1 MSKRAFS
8 KLFVVAY
15 AALLAACGGGGGGGG
30 GSIADAGIG
39 GSGITSVGAVTAIGS
54 ITVNGVKF
62 DTQGATVTVD
72 DSPGAETDLQVGL
85 VVSVTG
91 TLNSDGVT
99 GKATR
104 IAANNELKGTVDTT
118 PTITATGGTFT
129 VFGQIV
135 VVDGLTVFA
144 NATSLAD
151 FAAGT
156 PVEVAGFRDSS
167 GQVRA
172 TRVEKKAAVPATIEV
187 SGTVSNV
194 NNGASTFTLGS
205 LTVNFGGAQRL
216 NFPASGLTNG
226 LLVEVKSASLPSAGV
241 LTASSVEV
249 KSGGLGQVTGEVRLE
264 GLLTGLAGNTPVFTF
279 NINGQPVSTNTA
291 TTYSGGTSAIL
302 ANNTRVEVE
311 GQIANG
317 TLVAAKVKFEDRDS
331 NVKITAQVT
340 TKSATSTTLTVF
352 ALPSVSV
359 TTNASTVFQDNS
371 SQNLRVFGFA
381 NIQVNDWLEVE
392 AAKDSTSAVTASKVV
407 RVNTPSNSRAI
418 LQGPADSTTALPNI
432 VILGVMGVTQ
442 TTTTYQDING
452 NPLNQTSFFS
462 QVTTNSIVKMR
473 GQFTGSAINPV
484 DEAQLE
490 N

>member
-1 MSKRAFS
+1 M
-8 KLFVVAY
+8 
-15 AALLAACGGGGGGGG
+15 
-30 GSIADAGIG
+30 
-39 GSGITSVGAVTAIGS
+39 
-54 ITVNGVKF
+54 
-62 DTQGATVTVD
+62 
-72 DSPGAETDLQVGL
+72 
-85 VVSVTG
+85 
-91 TLNSDGVT
+91 
-99 GKATR
+99 
-104 IAANNELKGTVDTT
+104 
-118 PTITATGGTFT
+118 
-129 VFGQIV
+129 
-135 VVDGLTVFA
+135 
-144 NATSLAD
+144 
-151 FAAGT
+151 
-156 PVEVAGFRDSS
+156 
-167 GQVRA
+167 
-172 TRVEKKAAVPATIEV
+172 
-187 SGTVSNV
+187 
-194 NNGASTFTLGS
+194 
-205 LTVNFGGAQRL
+205 
-216 NFPASGLTNG
+216 
-226 LLVEVKSASLPSAGV
+226 KSASLPSAGV

-352 ALPSVSV
+352 ALPGVSV